1 MMVGITTI
9 VSILSFIKKYWW
21 SFLVIGLAVALFIST
36 FYFRVE
42 ITRLENKV
50 EKLKITNAMLVATNM
65 LFTDQI
71 KQHQKDI
78 ERLSIYSNSF
88 DAISKSTNFD
98 IPTETVDAFLEIQK
112 DFFSNRYKNIT
123 SLGAVD

>member
-1 MMVGITTI
+1 MVGITTI
-9 VSILSFIKKYWW
+9 VSILSFIKKYWQF
-21 SFLVIGLAVALFIST
+21 FLVIGLAVALFIST
-36 FYFRVE
+36 FYFRIE

-50 EKLKITNAMLVATNM
+50 EKLKITNEMLVATNM

-98 IPTETVDAFLEIQK
+98 IPQETVDAFLEIQK
-112 DFFSNRYKNIT
+112 DFFSNRYKTIT